1 MFERFTDKGRKIIIL
16 AREEAERHQNDY
28 LGTEHLVLAI
38 LRESDGIALM
48 ILKKMGLS
56 TEQIRLEIE
65 RNLPGGGTTMTFGE
79 IPFSPRVKKVI
90 EYGVEEARLLGH
102 NHIGSE
108 HLLLGL
114 LREEEGIGG
123 KILRSLGANLLTA
136 RQLTVTFLR
145 KSAPRERDR
154 KSNTPAL
161 DEFGR
166 DLTQMAQEGQLDPVI
181 GRADEIER
189 VLQILSRRT
198 KNNPVLIGES
208 GVGKTAI
215 VEGLAQRIVQSEV
228 PDNLLSRR
236 VIALDLG
243 SLVAGTKYRGQFE
256 ERLKVVMKEIVQ
268 AGNII
273 IFIDELHTL
282 VGAGAAEGSI
292 DASNMLKPALSRG
305 EIQCIGATTL
315 DEYRKHIEKD
325 GALKRRFQ
333 PIYVQPPSLDETVR
347 IIQGLRD
354 RYEEHHGVE
363 ITEDAIVEA
372 VKLSDRYITDRFLP
386 DKAIDLIDE
395 TGSRAKL
402 QTYALPSELKAM
414 EQELKKVSRDKEL
427 AISMQNF
434 EEAVRHR
441 EEEERLRKLLEESK
455 REWKKNQEKQKP
467 TIGKE
472 DVAYVVSKMTG
483 IPLFKL
489 EEEESNKL
497 LRMEEFLHKRV
508 VGQNEAISAVCR
520 AIRRSRAGLKEA
532 KKPIGS
538 FIFLGP
544 TGVGKTELARTL
556 AEFLF
561 NTEDALIRIDMSEY
575 QEKFTSSR
583 LFGAPPGY
591 VGYEEGGQLTERV
604 RRRPYSVVLFDE
616 IEKAHPD
623 VFNLLLQVLD
633 DGVLTDSLGRKVDFK
648 NTVVI
653 MTSNIGTKMIQKGVS
668 LGFQSTDAEQD
679 RHKKEE
685 VLGELRRQFSPEFL
699 NRIDEIVVFHQL
711 DKTHLTS
718 ILDILLRELNL
729 RLVDKGVEIEV
740 EDEVKAWLIKEGY
753 EPLYGARPM
762 RRTIQ
767 RAIGDPLS
775 EEMIKGRFK
784 ESRKIKVV
792 LRDGAPT
799 FIEQDSNK
807 RVTHHCATLV
817 SMRTRVA
824 LFFACKLD
832 DVHNRFS
839 PRSHTRHRNILRRNR
854 CGGDR
859 CGWIRSLKYRGFTAC
874 RPRALW
880 WCRAGTRLSRP
891 Y

>member
-48 ILKKMGLS
+48 KKMGLS

-333 PIYVQPPSLDETVR
+333 PIHVQPPSMDEAVL

-363 ITEDAIVEA
+363 ISEDAIVEA

-441 EEEERLRKLLEESK
+441 EEEERLRKLLDESK
-455 REWKKNQEKQKP
+455 REWKKSQEKNKP

-489 EEEESNKL
+489 EEEESNKVQH
-497 LRMEEFLHKRV
+497 MEEFLHKRV
-508 VGQNEAISAVCR
+508 IGQNEAISAVSR
-520 AIRRSRAGLKEA
+520 AIRRSRAGLKDA

-538 FIFLGP
+538 FIFMGP
-544 TGVGKTELARTL
+544 TGVGKTELARTV

-561 NTEDALIRIDMSEY
+561 NSEDALIRVDMSEY

-591 VGYEEGGQLTERV
+591 VGYEEGGQLTEKV

-623 VFNLLLQVLD
+623 VFNVLLQVLD

-648 NTVVI
+648 NTVII

-668 LGFQSTDAEQD
+668 LGFQSTEGEQQ
-679 RHKKEE
+679 RRKKEE
-685 VLGELRRQFSPEFL
+685 VIGELRRSFSPEFL
-699 NRIDEIVVFHQL
+699 NRIDEVVIFHQL
-711 DKTHLTS
+711 EKEQLYT
-718 ILDILLRELNL
+718 ILDILIRELNS
-729 RLVDKGVEIEV
+729 RLVERGVEIEV
-740 EDEVKAWLIKEGY
+740 DDEVKQWLIKEGY

-775 EEMIKGRFK
+775 DDLIRGRFK
-784 ESRKIKVV
+784 DCRKIKVV
-792 LRDGAPT
+792 LRDGAPA
-799 FIEQDSNK
+799 FIEQE
-807 RVTHHCATLV
+807 A
-817 SMRTRVA
+817 M
-824 LFFACKLD
+824 
-832 DVHNRFS
+832 
-839 PRSHTRHRNILRRNR
+839 
-854 CGGDR
+854 
-859 CGWIRSLKYRGFTAC
+859 
-874 RPRALW
+874 
-880 WCRAGTRLSRP
+880 AGV
-891 Y
+891 

>member
-38 LRESDGIALM
+38 VRESDGIALT
-48 ILKKMGLS
+48 IIKKMGLS
-56 TEQIRLEIE
+56 SEQIRLEIE

-145 KSAPRERDR
+145 KASPRERDR

-166 DLTQMAQEGQLDPVI
+166 DLTQLAHDGQLDPVI
-181 GRADEIER
+181 GRSDEIQR
-189 VLQILSRRT
+189 LLQILSRRT
-198 KNNPVLIGES
+198 KNNPALIGES

-215 VEGLAQRIVQSEV
+215 VEGLAQRIVMSEV

-292 DASNMLKPALSRG
+292 DASNMLKPALARG

-315 DEYRKHIEKD
+315 DDYRKHIEKD

-333 PIYVQPPSLDETVR
+333 PIYVQPPSMDETIH
-347 IIQGLRD
+347 IIHGLRD

-363 ITEDAIVEA
+363 ISDEAVVEA
-372 VKLSDRYITDRFLP
+372 VKLSDRYITDRFMP

-402 QTYALPSELKAM
+402 QAYSLPGELKALD
-414 EQELKKVSRDKEL
+414 QELKKVASEKEG
-427 AISMQNF
+427 AISLQNF
-434 EEAVRHR
+434 EEAVKFR
-441 EEEERLRKLLEESK
+441 EEEERLRKLLDESK
-455 REWKKNQEKQKP
+455 REWKKTQEQNKP
-467 TIGKE
+467 VITKE
-472 DVAYVVSKMTG
+472 DIAFVVSKMTG
-483 IPLFKL
+483 IPLVKL
-489 EEEESNKL
+489 EEEESTKL
-497 LRMEEFLHKRV
+497 LRMEEFIHKRI
-508 VGQNEAISAVCR
+508 VGQEEAISAVCR

-544 TGVGKTELARTL
+544 TGVGKTELARAL

-561 NTEDALIRIDMSEY
+561 NSEDALIRVDMSEY

-591 VGYEEGGQLTERV
+591 VGYEEGGQLTEKV

-623 VFNLLLQVLD
+623 IFNVLLQVLD
-633 DGVLTDSLGRKVDFK
+633 DGVLTDSLGRKIDFK
-648 NTVVI
+648 NTLVI
-653 MTSNIGTKMIQKGVS
+653 MTSNLATKLIQKGVS
-668 LGFQSTDAEQD
+668 LGFQRTEQAD
-679 RHKKEE
+679 QNKRMKDE
-685 VLGELRRQFSPEFL
+685 VLAELRRVFSPEFL
-699 NRIDEIVVFHQL
+699 NRIDEVVVFHQL
-711 DKTHLTS
+711 EKEHLVS
-718 ILDILLRELNL
+718 IIDILVKQLNA
-729 RLVDKGVEIEV
+729 RLLERGIQLEV
-740 EDEVKAWLIKEGY
+740 GDDVKHWLIKEGY
-753 EPLYGARPM
+753 QPMYGARPM
-762 RRTIQ
+762 RRTIE
-767 RAIGDPLS
+767 RRIGDPLS
-775 EEMIKGRFK
+775 EELIRGRFK
-784 ESRKIKVV
+784 DVRKIKVV
-792 LRDGAPT
+792 LRD
-799 FIEQDSNK
+799 DSPLF
-807 RVTHHCATLV
+807 VEEE
-817 SMRTRVA
+817 A
-824 LFFACKLD
+824 LAE
-832 DVHNRFS
+832 V
-839 PRSHTRHRNILRRNR
+839 
-854 CGGDR
+854 
-859 CGWIRSLKYRGFTAC
+859 
-874 RPRALW
+874 
-880 WCRAGTRLSRP
+880 
-891 Y
+891 

>member
-166 DLTQMAQEGQLDPVI
+166 DLTQLAQEGQLDPVI

-189 VLQILSRRT
+189 VLQILSRRS

-333 PIYVQPPSLDETVR
+333 PIHVQPPNLDETVR

-363 ITEDAIVEA
+363 ITEDAIIEA

-414 EQELKKVSRDKEL
+414 EQELKKVSREKEL
-427 AISMQNF
+427 SISMQNF

-441 EEEERLRKLLEESK
+441 EEEERLRKLLDESK
-455 REWKKNQEKQKP
+455 REWKKNQEKNKP
-467 TIGKE
+467 VIGKE

-508 VGQNEAISAVCR
+508 VGQNEAISAVAR

-532 KKPIGS
+532 RKPIGS

-561 NTEDALIRIDMSEY
+561 NSEDALIRVDMSEY

-591 VGYEEGGQLTERV
+591 VGYEEGGQLTEKV

-623 VFNLLLQVLD
+623 VFNVLLQVLD

-668 LGFQSTDAEQD
+668 LGFQSTESEAA
-679 RHKKEE
+679 RRKKEE
-685 VLGELRRQFSPEFL
+685 VLGELRKSFSPEFL
-699 NRIDEIVVFHQL
+699 NRIDEIVIFHQL
-711 DKTHLTS
+711 EKEQLYS

-729 RLVDKGVEIEV
+729 RLLDKGIEIEV
-740 EDEVKAWLIKEGY
+740 DDEVKQWLIKEGY

-762 RRTIQ
+762 RRAIQ

-775 EEMIKGRFK
+775 DELIRGRFK
-784 ESRKIKVV
+784 ESRKVKVV

-799 FIEQDSNK
+799 FIEQE
-807 RVTHHCATLV
+807 
-817 SMRTRVA
+817 A
-824 LFFACKLD
+824 L
-832 DVHNRFS
+832 
-839 PRSHTRHRNILRRNR
+839 
-854 CGGDR
+854 
-859 CGWIRSLKYRGFTAC
+859 
-874 RPRALW
+874 
-880 WCRAGTRLSRP
+880 AGV
-891 Y
+891 

>member
-38 LRESDGIALM
+38 LRETDGIALM

-166 DLTQMAQEGQLDPVI
+166 DLTQLAQEGQLDPVI

-189 VLQILSRRT
+189 VLQILSRRS

-215 VEGLAQRIVQSEV
+215 VEGLAQRIIASEV

-333 PIYVQPPSLDETVR
+333 PIHVQPPSTDETVR

-372 VKLSDRYITDRFLP
+372 VKLADRYITDRFLP

-402 QTYALPSELKAM
+402 QTYALPTELKAL
-414 EQELKKVSRDKEL
+414 EQELKKISRDKEL

-441 EEEERLRKLLEESK
+441 EEEERLRKLLDESK
-455 REWKKNQEKQKP
+455 REWKKNQEKHKP

-472 DVAYVVSKMTG
+472 EVAYVVSKMTG

-508 VGQNEAISAVCR
+508 IGQNEAISAVAR

-561 NTEDALIRIDMSEY
+561 NSEDALIRIDMSEY

-591 VGYEEGGQLTERV
+591 VGYEEGGQLTEKV

-623 VFNLLLQVLD
+623 VFNVLLQVLD

-668 LGFQSTDAEQD
+668 LGFQNDEKGGQAL
-679 RHKKEE
+679 RRKED
-685 VLGELRRQFSPEFL
+685 VMGELKRSFSPEFL
-699 NRIDEIVVFHQL
+699 NRIDEIVIFHSL
-711 DKTHLTS
+711 EKEHLIH
-718 ILDILLRELNL
+718 ILDILLHELNL
-729 RLVDKGVEIEV
+729 RLIDKNVSIEV
-740 EDEVKAWLIKEGY
+740 DDEVKQWLIKEGY

-762 RRTIQ
+762 RRIIQ

-775 EEMIKGRFK
+775 EELIKGRFK
-784 ESRKIKVV
+784 ENRKIKVV
-792 LRDGAPT
+792 LRDGAPA
-799 FIEQDSNK
+799 FIEQE
-807 RVTHHCATLV
+807 A
-817 SMRTRVA
+817 M
-824 LFFACKLD
+824 
-832 DVHNRFS
+832 
-839 PRSHTRHRNILRRNR
+839 
-854 CGGDR
+854 
-859 CGWIRSLKYRGFTAC
+859 
-874 RPRALW
+874 
-880 WCRAGTRLSRP
+880 AGV
-891 Y
+891 

>member
-1 MFERFTDKGRKIIIL
+1 M
-16 AREEAERHQNDY
+16 
-28 LGTEHLVLAI
+28 
-38 LRESDGIALM
+38 
-48 ILKKMGLS
+48 
-56 TEQIRLEIE
+56 
-65 RNLPGGGTTMTFGE
+65 
-79 IPFSPRVKKVI
+79 
-90 EYGVEEARLLGH
+90 
-102 NHIGSE
+102 
-108 HLLLGL
+108 
-114 LREEEGIGG
+114 
-123 KILRSLGANLLTA
+123 
-136 RQLTVTFLR
+136 
-145 KSAPRERDR
+145 
-154 KSNTPAL
+154 
-161 DEFGR
+161 
-166 DLTQMAQEGQLDPVI
+166 
-181 GRADEIER
+181 
-189 VLQILSRRT
+189 
-198 KNNPVLIGES
+198 
-208 GVGKTAI
+208 
-215 VEGLAQRIVQSEV
+215 

-333 PIYVQPPSLDETVR
+333 PIHVQPPSIDETVL

-363 ITEDAIVEA
+363 ISEEAIVEA

-441 EEEERLRKLLEESK
+441 EEEERLRKLLDESK
-455 REWKKNQEKQKP
+455 REWKKSQEKNKP

-508 VGQNEAISAVCR
+508 IGQNEAISAVAR

-544 TGVGKTELARTL
+544 TGVGKTELARTV

-561 NTEDALIRIDMSEY
+561 NSEDALIRVDMSEY

-591 VGYEEGGQLTERV
+591 VGYEEGGQLTEKV

-623 VFNLLLQVLD
+623 VFNVLLQVLD
-633 DGVLTDSLGRKVDFK
+633 DGVLTDSLGRKIDFK
-648 NTVVI
+648 NTVII

-668 LGFQSTDAEQD
+668 LGFQSTEGEQA
-679 RHKKEE
+679 RRKKEE
-685 VLGELRRQFSPEFL
+685 VMGELRRSFSPEFL
-699 NRIDEIVVFHQL
+699 NRIDEVVIFHQL
-711 DKTHLTS
+711 DKEQLYN
-718 ILDILLRELNL
+718 ILDILIRELNL
-729 RLVDKGVEIEV
+729 RLVEKGVEIEV
-740 EDEVKAWLIKEGY
+740 DDDVKQWLIKEGY

-775 EEMIKGRFK
+775 DELIRGRFK
-784 ESRKIKVV
+784 DSRKIKVV

-799 FIEQDSNK
+799 FIEQETMAS
-807 RVTHHCATLV
+807 V
-817 SMRTRVA
+817 
-824 LFFACKLD
+824 
-832 DVHNRFS
+832 
-839 PRSHTRHRNILRRNR
+839 
-854 CGGDR
+854 
-859 CGWIRSLKYRGFTAC
+859 
-874 RPRALW
+874 
-880 WCRAGTRLSRP
+880 
-891 Y
+891 

>member
-1 MFERFTDKGRKIIIL
+1 MFERFTDRGRKIIIL

-48 ILKKMGLS
+48 IIKKMGLS
-56 TEQIRLEIE
+56 PEQIRLEIE
-65 RNLPGGGTTMTFGE
+65 RNLPGGGTTVTFGE

-123 KILRSLGANLLTA
+123 KVLRSLGANLLTA

-145 KSAPRERDR
+145 KSGSRERDK
-154 KSNTPAL
+154 KSSTPAL

-166 DLTQMAQEGQLDPVI
+166 DLTQLAQEASLDPVI
-181 GRADEIER
+181 GRQDEIER

-198 KNNPVLIGES
+198 KNNPALIGES

-215 VEGLAQRIVQSEV
+215 VEGLAQRIVSMDV
-228 PDNLLSRR
+228 PDNLLNRR

-256 ERLKVVMKEIVQ
+256 ERLKVVMKEISQ

-273 IFIDELHTL
+273 LFIDELHTL

-292 DASNMLKPALSRG
+292 DAANMLKPALSRG

-333 PIYVQPPSLDETVR
+333 PIYVQPPSVDETIR

-363 ITEDAIVEA
+363 YTDEAVTEA
-372 VKLSDRYITDRFLP
+372 VKLTDRYITDRFLP

-402 QTYALPSELKAM
+402 QSYVLPPELKSL
-414 EQELKKVSRDKEL
+414 EQELKRVAREKEV
-427 AISMQNF
+427 AIGVQNF
-434 EEAVRHR
+434 EDAVKFR
-441 EEEERLRKLLEESK
+441 EEEERLRKLLEDAK
-455 REWKKNQEKQKP
+455 RDWKKNQEQNKP
-467 TIGKE
+467 VITGD
-472 DVAYVVSKMTG
+472 DVGFVVSKITG

-489 EEEESNKL
+489 EEEESEKL
-497 LRMEEFLHKRV
+497 LHMEEFLHKRV
-508 VGQNEAISAVCR
+508 VGQEEAISAISR

-544 TGVGKTELARTL
+544 TGVGKTELARAL

-561 NTEDALIRIDMSEY
+561 NTEDSLVRIDMSEY

-591 VGYEEGGQLTERV
+591 VGYEEGGQLTEKV

-623 VFNLLLQVLD
+623 IFNVLLQVLD

-648 NTVVI
+648 NTILV
-653 MTSNIGTKMIQKGVS
+653 MTSNLGTKLIQKGVS
-668 LGFQSTDAEQD
+668 LGFQ
-679 RHKKEE
+679 KEE
-685 VLGELRRQFSPEFL
+685 ESAQTDRLQGEVMSELKRNFSPEFL
-699 NRIDEIVVFHQL
+699 NRIDDFVVFHQL
-711 DKTHLTS
+711 NKTHLVT
-718 ILDILLRELNL
+718 IVDILINELNT
-729 RLVDKGVEIEV
+729 RLAERDIVLDVS
-740 EDEVKAWLIKEGY
+740 DEVKQWLITEGY
-753 EPLYGARPM
+753 DPQYGARPM

-767 RAIGDPLS
+767 KRLGDPLS
-775 EEMIKGRFK
+775 EELIRGRFK
-784 ESRKIKVV
+784 DVRKLKVV
-792 LRDGAPT
+792 MNEKEPA
-799 FIEQDSNK
+799 FVEEE
-807 RVTHHCATLV
+807 A
-817 SMRTRVA
+817 M
-824 LFFACKLD
+824 
-832 DVHNRFS
+832 
-839 PRSHTRHRNILRRNR
+839 
-854 CGGDR
+854 
-859 CGWIRSLKYRGFTAC
+859 
-874 RPRALW
+874 
-880 WCRAGTRLSRP
+880 AGV
-891 Y
+891 

>member
-65 RNLPGGGTTMTFGE
+65 RNLPGGGATMTFGE

-189 VLQILSRRT
+189 VLQILSRRS

-215 VEGLAQRIVQSEV
+215 VEGLAQRIIQSEV

-333 PIYVQPPSLDETVR
+333 PIHVQPPNLDETVR

-372 VKLSDRYITDRFLP
+372 VKLADRYITDRFLP

-414 EQELKKVSRDKEL
+414 EQELKKVSREKEL
-427 AISMQNF
+427 SISTQNF

-441 EEEERLRKLLEESK
+441 EEEERLRKLLDESK
-455 REWKKNQEKQKP
+455 REWKKNQEKNKP
-467 TIGKE
+467 VIGKE

-508 VGQNEAISAVCR
+508 IGQNEAISAVAR

-561 NTEDALIRIDMSEY
+561 NSEDALIRVDMSEY

-591 VGYEEGGQLTERV
+591 VGYEEGGQLTEKV

-623 VFNLLLQVLD
+623 VFNVLLQVLD
-633 DGVLTDSLGRKVDFK
+633 DGVLTDSLGRKIDFK

-668 LGFQSTDAEQD
+668 LGFQSTEGEAA
-679 RHKKEE
+679 RRKKEE
-685 VLGELRRQFSPEFL
+685 VLGELRKSFSPEFL
-699 NRIDEIVVFHQL
+699 NRIDEIVIFHQL
-711 DKTHLTS
+711 EKEQLYS

-729 RLVDKGVEIEV
+729 RLLDKGIEIEV
-740 EDEVKAWLIKEGY
+740 DDEVKQWLIKEGY

-762 RRTIQ
+762 RRAIQ

-775 EEMIKGRFK
+775 DELIRGRFK
-784 ESRKIKVV
+784 ESRKVKVV

-799 FIEQDSNK
+799 FIEQE
-807 RVTHHCATLV
+807 A
-817 SMRTRVA
+817 M
-824 LFFACKLD
+824 
-832 DVHNRFS
+832 
-839 PRSHTRHRNILRRNR
+839 
-854 CGGDR
+854 
-859 CGWIRSLKYRGFTAC
+859 
-874 RPRALW
+874 
-880 WCRAGTRLSRP
+880 AGV
-891 Y
+891 

>member
-38 LRESDGIALM
+38 LRETDGIALM

-166 DLTQMAQEGQLDPVI
+166 DLTQLAQEGQLDPVI

-189 VLQILSRRT
+189 VLQILSRRS

-215 VEGLAQRIVQSEV
+215 VEGLAQRIIASEV

-333 PIYVQPPSLDETVR
+333 PIHVQPPSTDETVR

-354 RYEEHHGVE
+354 RYAERHGVE

-372 VKLSDRYITDRFLP
+372 VKLADRYITDRFLP

-402 QTYALPSELKAM
+402 QTYALPTELKAL
-414 EQELKKVSRDKEL
+414 EQELKKISRDKEL

-441 EEEERLRKLLEESK
+441 EEEERLRKLLDESK
-455 REWKKNQEKQKP
+455 REWKKNQEKHKP

-472 DVAYVVSKMTG
+472 EVAYVVSKMTG

-508 VGQNEAISAVCR
+508 IGQNEAISAVAR

-561 NTEDALIRIDMSEY
+561 NSEDALIRIDMSEY

-591 VGYEEGGQLTERV
+591 VGYEEGGQLTEKV

-623 VFNLLLQVLD
+623 VFNVLLQVLD

-668 LGFQSTDAEQD
+668 LGFQNDEKGGQAL
-679 RHKKEE
+679 RRKED
-685 VLGELRRQFSPEFL
+685 VMGELKRSFSPEFL
-699 NRIDEIVVFHQL
+699 NRIDEIVIFHSL
-711 DKTHLTS
+711 EKEHLIH
-718 ILDILLRELNL
+718 ILDILLHELNL
-729 RLVDKGVEIEV
+729 RLIDKSVSIEV
-740 EDEVKAWLIKEGY
+740 DDEVKQWLIKEGY

-762 RRTIQ
+762 RRIIQ

-775 EEMIKGRFK
+775 EELIKGRFK
-784 ESRKIKVV
+784 ENRKIKVV
-792 LRDGAPT
+792 LRDGAPA
-799 FIEQDSNK
+799 FIEQE
-807 RVTHHCATLV
+807 A
-817 SMRTRVA
+817 M
-824 LFFACKLD
+824 
-832 DVHNRFS
+832 
-839 PRSHTRHRNILRRNR
+839 
-854 CGGDR
+854 
-859 CGWIRSLKYRGFTAC
+859 
-874 RPRALW
+874 
-880 WCRAGTRLSRP
+880 AGV
-891 Y
+891 

>member
-48 ILKKMGLS
+48 IIKKMGLS
-56 TEQIRLEIE
+56 SEQIRLEIE

-166 DLTQMAQEGQLDPVI
+166 DLTQLAQEGQLDPVI

-198 KNNPVLIGES
+198 KNNPALIGES

-215 VEGLAQRIVQSEV
+215 VEGLAQRIVMSEV

-256 ERLKVVMKEIVQ
+256 ERLKVVMKEIMQ
-268 AGNII
+268 AGNVI

-363 ITEDAIVEA
+363 ISEEAIVEA

-402 QTYALPSELKAM
+402 QTYSLPGELKAL
-414 EQELKKVSRDKEL
+414 EQELKKISREKEL
-427 AISMQNF
+427 AISLQNF
-434 EEAVRHR
+434 EEAVKFR
-441 EEEERLRKLLEESK
+441 EEEERLRKLLDESK
-455 REWKKNQEKQKP
+455 REWKKNQEKHKP
-467 TIGKE
+467 VITKE
-472 DVAYVVSKMTG
+472 DVAYVVSKITG

-489 EEEESNKL
+489 EEEESAKL
-497 LRMEEFLHKRV
+497 LHMENFLHKRI
-508 VGQNEAISAVCR
+508 VGQEEAISAVCR

-544 TGVGKTELARTL
+544 TGVGKTELARAL

-591 VGYEEGGQLTERV
+591 VGYEEGGQLTEKV

-623 VFNLLLQVLD
+623 IFNVLLQVLD

-648 NTVVI
+648 NSVVI
-653 MTSNIGTKMIQKGVS
+653 MTSNLGTKLIQKGVS
-668 LGFQSTDAEQD
+668 LGFHRTEQSDHDQRMKD
-679 RHKKEE
+679 E
-685 VLGELRRQFSPEFL
+685 VLAELRRTFSPEFL
-699 NRIDEIVVFHQL
+699 NRIDEVVVFHQL
-711 DKTHLTS
+711 VKEHLFS
-718 ILDILLRELNL
+718 ILDILIRELNL
-729 RLVDKGVEIEV
+729 RLVERGVQLEIG
-740 EDEVKAWLIKEGY
+740 EDVKHWLIKEGY
-753 EPLYGARPM
+753 QPLYGARPM

-767 RAIGDPLS
+767 KRIGDPLS
-775 EEMIKGRFK
+775 EELIKGRFK
-784 ESRKIKVV
+784 DSRKIKVV
-792 LRDGAPT
+792 L
-799 FIEQDSNK
+799 K
-807 RVTHHCATLV
+807 
-817 SMRTRVA
+817 
-824 LFFACKLD
+824 D
-832 DVHNRFS
+832 DLPAFVEEE
-839 PRSHTRHRNILRRNR
+839 
-854 CGGDR
+854 
-859 CGWIRSLKYRGFTAC
+859 AM
-874 RPRALW
+874 
-880 WCRAGTRLSRP
+880 AGV
-891 Y
+891 

>member
-1 MFERFTDKGRKIIIL
+1 
-16 AREEAERHQNDY
+16 
-28 LGTEHLVLAI
+28 
-38 LRESDGIALM
+38 
-48 ILKKMGLS
+48 
-56 TEQIRLEIE
+56 
-65 RNLPGGGTTMTFGE
+65 
-79 IPFSPRVKKVI
+79 
-90 EYGVEEARLLGH
+90 
-102 NHIGSE
+102 
-108 HLLLGL
+108 
-114 LREEEGIGG
+114 
-123 KILRSLGANLLTA
+123 LTA

-166 DLTQMAQEGQLDPVI
+166 DLTQLAQEGQLDPVI

-215 VEGLAQRIVQSEV
+215 VEGLAQRIVTSEV

-333 PIYVQPPSLDETVR
+333 PIHVQPPSTDETVR

-363 ITEDAIVEA
+363 ITEDAIAEA

-402 QTYALPSELKAM
+402 QTYALPTELKAL
-414 EQELKKVSRDKEL
+414 EQELKKVSREKEL

-441 EEEERLRKLLEESK
+441 EEEERLRKLLDESK
-455 REWKKNQEKQKP
+455 REWKKNQEKHKP

-497 LRMEEFLHKRV
+497 LRMEDFLHKRV
-508 VGQNEAISAVCR
+508 IGQNEAISAVAR

-532 KKPIGS
+532 RKPIGS

-561 NTEDALIRIDMSEY
+561 NSEDALIRIDMSEY

-591 VGYEEGGQLTERV
+591 VGYEEGGQLTEKV

-623 VFNLLLQVLD
+623 VFNVLLQVLD

-653 MTSNIGTKMIQKGVS
+653 MTSNIGTKLIQKGVS
-668 LGFQSTDAEQD
+668 LGFQSEEQGEQS
-679 RHKKEE
+679 RRRKED
-685 VLGELRRQFSPEFL
+685 VLGELKRAFSPEFL
-699 NRIDEIVVFHQL
+699 NRIDEIVVFHPL
-711 DKTHLTS
+711 EKEHLFS

-729 RLVDKGVEIEV
+729 RLLDKGVTIEV
-740 EDEVKAWLIKEGY
+740 DDEVKHWLIKEGY

-775 EEMIKGRFK
+775 EELIKGRFK
-784 ESRKIKVV
+784 ENRKIKVV
-792 LRDGAPT
+792 LRDGTPA
-799 FIEQDSNK
+799 FIEQEAMAE
-807 RVTHHCATLV
+807 V
-817 SMRTRVA
+817 
-824 LFFACKLD
+824 
-832 DVHNRFS
+832 
-839 PRSHTRHRNILRRNR
+839 
-854 CGGDR
+854 
-859 CGWIRSLKYRGFTAC
+859 
-874 RPRALW
+874 
-880 WCRAGTRLSRP
+880 
-891 Y
+891 

>member
-166 DLTQMAQEGQLDPVI
+166 DLTQLAQEGQLDPVI

-189 VLQILSRRT
+189 VLQILSRRS

-215 VEGLAQRIVQSEV
+215 VEGLAQRIIQSEV

-333 PIYVQPPSLDETVR
+333 PIHVQPPNLDETVR

-363 ITEDAIVEA
+363 ITEDAIIEA

-414 EQELKKVSRDKEL
+414 EQELKKVSREKEL
-427 AISMQNF
+427 SISMQNF
-434 EEAVRHR
+434 EEVVRHR
-441 EEEERLRKLLEESK
+441 EEEERLRKLLDESK
-455 REWKKNQEKQKP
+455 REWKKNQEKNKP
-467 TIGKE
+467 VIGKE

-508 VGQNEAISAVCR
+508 VGQNEAISAVAR

-532 KKPIGS
+532 RKPIGS

-561 NTEDALIRIDMSEY
+561 NSEDALIRVDMSEY

-591 VGYEEGGQLTERV
+591 VGYEEGGQLTEKV

-623 VFNLLLQVLD
+623 VFNVLLQVLD

-668 LGFQSTDAEQD
+668 LGFQSTEGEAA
-679 RHKKEE
+679 RRKKEE
-685 VLGELRRQFSPEFL
+685 VLGELRKSFSPEFL
-699 NRIDEIVVFHQL
+699 NRIDEIVIFHQL
-711 DKTHLTS
+711 EKEQLYN

-729 RLVDKGVEIEV
+729 RLLDKGIEIEV
-740 EDEVKAWLIKEGY
+740 DDEVKQWLIKEGY

-762 RRTIQ
+762 RRAIQ

-775 EEMIKGRFK
+775 DELIRGRFK
-784 ESRKIKVV
+784 ESRKVKVV

-799 FIEQDSNK
+799 FIEQE
-807 RVTHHCATLV
+807 A
-817 SMRTRVA
+817 M
-824 LFFACKLD
+824 
-832 DVHNRFS
+832 
-839 PRSHTRHRNILRRNR
+839 
-854 CGGDR
+854 
-859 CGWIRSLKYRGFTAC
+859 
-874 RPRALW
+874 
-880 WCRAGTRLSRP
+880 AGV
-891 Y
+891 

>member
-38 LRESDGIALM
+38 LRETDGIALM

-166 DLTQMAQEGQLDPVI
+166 DLTQLAQEGQLDPVI

-189 VLQILSRRT
+189 VLQILSRRS

-215 VEGLAQRIVQSEV
+215 VEGLAQRIVASEV

-333 PIYVQPPSLDETVR
+333 PIYVQPPSTDETVL

-372 VKLSDRYITDRFLP
+372 VKLADRYITDRFLP

-402 QTYALPSELKAM
+402 QTYALPSELKAL
-414 EQELKKVSRDKEL
+414 EQELKKISREKEL

-441 EEEERLRKLLEESK
+441 EEEERLRKLLDESK
-455 REWKKNQEKQKP
+455 REWKKNQEKHKP

-472 DVAYVVSKMTG
+472 EVAYVVSKMTG

-497 LRMEEFLHKRV
+497 LRMEDFLHKRV
-508 VGQNEAISAVCR
+508 IGQNEAISAVAR

-561 NTEDALIRIDMSEY
+561 NSEDALIRIDMSEY

-591 VGYEEGGQLTERV
+591 VGYEEGGQLTEKV

-623 VFNLLLQVLD
+623 VFNVLLQVLD

-653 MTSNIGTKMIQKGVS
+653 MTSNIGTKLIQKGVS
-668 LGFQSTDAEQD
+668 LGFQNDVQGGQHLRRKD
-679 RHKKEE
+679 E
-685 VLGELRRQFSPEFL
+685 VMGELKRSFSPEFL
-699 NRIDEIVVFHQL
+699 NRVDEIVVFHSL
-711 DKTHLTS
+711 EKEHLIN
-718 ILDILLRELNL
+718 ILDILLHELNL
-729 RLVDKGVEIEV
+729 RLIEKSVTIEV
-740 EDEVKAWLIKEGY
+740 DDEVKQWLIKEGY

-762 RRTIQ
+762 RRIIQ

-775 EEMIKGRFK
+775 EELIKGRFK
-784 ESRKIKVV
+784 DNRKIKVV
-792 LRDGAPT
+792 LRDGAPA
-799 FIEQDSNK
+799 FIEQE
-807 RVTHHCATLV
+807 A
-817 SMRTRVA
+817 M
-824 LFFACKLD
+824 
-832 DVHNRFS
+832 
-839 PRSHTRHRNILRRNR
+839 
-854 CGGDR
+854 
-859 CGWIRSLKYRGFTAC
+859 
-874 RPRALW
+874 
-880 WCRAGTRLSRP
+880 AGV
-891 Y
+891 

>member
-1 MFERFTDKGRKIIIL
+1 MFERFTDRGRKIIIL

-48 ILKKMGLS
+48 IIKKMGLS
-56 TEQIRLEIE
+56 PEQIRLEIE
-65 RNLPGGGTTMTFGE
+65 RNLPGGGTTVTFGE

-123 KILRSLGANLLTA
+123 KVLRSLGANLLTA

-145 KSAPRERDR
+145 KSGSRERDK
-154 KSNTPAL
+154 KSSTPAL

-166 DLTQMAQEGQLDPVI
+166 DLTQLAQEATLDPVI
-181 GRADEIER
+181 GRQDEIER

-198 KNNPVLIGES
+198 KNNPALIGES

-215 VEGLAQRIVQSEV
+215 VEGLAQRIVSMDV
-228 PDNLLSRR
+228 PDNLLNRR

-256 ERLKVVMKEIVQ
+256 ERLKVVMKEIAQ

-273 IFIDELHTL
+273 LFIDELHTL

-292 DASNMLKPALSRG
+292 DAANMLKPALSRG

-333 PIYVQPPSLDETVR
+333 PIYVQPPSVEETIS

-363 ITEDAIVEA
+363 ITDEAVTEA
-372 VKLSDRYITDRFLP
+372 VKLTDRYITDRFLP

-402 QTYALPSELKAM
+402 QSYALPPELKSL
-414 EQELKKVSRDKEL
+414 EQELKRVAREKEV
-427 AISMQNF
+427 AIGVQNF
-434 EEAVRHR
+434 EDAVKFR
-441 EEEERLRKLLEESK
+441 EEEERLRKLLEDAK
-455 REWKKNQEKQKP
+455 RDWKKNQEQNKP
-467 TIGKE
+467 VITGD
-472 DVAYVVSKMTG
+472 DVGYVVSKITG

-489 EEEESNKL
+489 EEEESEKL
-497 LRMEEFLHKRV
+497 LHMEEFLHKRI
-508 VGQNEAISAVCR
+508 VGQEEAISAISR

-544 TGVGKTELARTL
+544 TGVGKTELARAL

-561 NTEDALIRIDMSEY
+561 NTEDSLVRIDMSEY

-591 VGYEEGGQLTERV
+591 VGYEEGGQLTEKV

-623 VFNLLLQVLD
+623 IFNVLLQVLD

-648 NTVVI
+648 NTILV
-653 MTSNIGTKMIQKGVS
+653 MTSNLGTKLIQKGVS
-668 LGFQSTDAEQD
+668 LGFQ
-679 RHKKEE
+679 KEE
-685 VLGELRRQFSPEFL
+685 EEAQTNRLQGEVMSELKRNFSPEFL
-699 NRIDEIVVFHQL
+699 NRIDDFVVFHQL
-711 DKTHLTS
+711 NKTHLVT
-718 ILDILLRELNL
+718 IIDILINELNA
-729 RLVDKGVEIEV
+729 RLSERGIELEV
-740 EDEVKAWLIKEGY
+740 SDEVKQWLIKEGY
-753 EPLYGARPM
+753 DPQYGARPM

-767 RAIGDPLS
+767 KRLGDPLS
-775 EEMIKGRFK
+775 EELIKGRFK
-784 ESRKIKVV
+784 DANKIKVV
-792 LRDGAPT
+792 MN
-799 FIEQDSNK
+799 EQEPAF
-807 RVTHHCATLV
+807 VEEEA
-817 SMRTRVA
+817 M
-824 LFFACKLD
+824 
-832 DVHNRFS
+832 
-839 PRSHTRHRNILRRNR
+839 
-854 CGGDR
+854 
-859 CGWIRSLKYRGFTAC
+859 
-874 RPRALW
+874 
-880 WCRAGTRLSRP
+880 AGV
-891 Y
+891 